1 MVEAPKESDKWFGV
15 GSFKRVFTICAC
27 FYLWQNPNLRGAGNE
42 FEEDLRKD
50 SPLLVPFVS
59 FVLSL
64 TLCLATRTC
73 FSVARVSDVMVNEF
87 LLMKSVCFGIPV

>member
-1 MVEAPKESDKWFGV
+1 M
-15 GSFKRVFTICAC
+15 CAC
-27 FYLWQNPNLRGAGNE
+27 FYLWQNPKLRGAGYE
-42 FEEDLRKD
+42 IEEVLHKD
-50 SPLLVPFVS
+50 SPVLVPFAS